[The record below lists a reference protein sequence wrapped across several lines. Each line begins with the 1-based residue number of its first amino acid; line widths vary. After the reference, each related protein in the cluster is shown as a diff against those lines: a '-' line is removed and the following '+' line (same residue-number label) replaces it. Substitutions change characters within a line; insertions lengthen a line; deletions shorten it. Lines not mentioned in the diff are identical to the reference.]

1 MLYYNQREG
10 IFPSRKYQKRKVRGM
25 ATLTQQELNKLIEK
39 ADYVELDEENSV
51 CGSGSGIIEING
63 KTLDVTEV
71 FKTCWTCVY
80 EVVEI

>member
-10 IFPSRKYQKRKVRGM
+10 KIPSRKDQKRVVQEV
-25 ATLTQQELNKLIEK
+25 ATLTQKELDKLIEN

-63 KTLDVTEV
+63 KTLEVTEV
-71 FKTCWTCVY
+71 FKTHWTCVY

>member
-10 IFPSRKYQKRKVRGM
+10 IFPSRKYQKKAVRGM
-25 ATLTQQELNKLIEK
+25 ATLTQKELDELIK
-39 ADYVELDEENSV
+39 HTDYVELDDENSV